1 MGALGCEGTCYV
13 FDTPES
19 IGTLSTSIIKKQKAK
34 SKKQK
39 AKSKKQKAPDWRALF
54 ASCPVQA
61 QGAVFGS
68 RRLS

>member
-1 MGALGCEGTCYV
+1 MGALGCEATRYV

-19 IGTLSTSIIKKQKAK
+19 IGTLSTSII
-34 SKKQK
+34 KKQK